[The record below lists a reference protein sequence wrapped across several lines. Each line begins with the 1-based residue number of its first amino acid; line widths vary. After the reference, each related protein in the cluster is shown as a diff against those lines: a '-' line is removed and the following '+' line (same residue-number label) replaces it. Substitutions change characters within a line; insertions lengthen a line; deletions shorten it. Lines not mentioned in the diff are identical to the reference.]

1 MSWLEELRARRKLR
15 RLQRAYYAAPNEP
28 SNVVA
33 YVETLKGIR
42 GSARRSRAVH
52 AGAGDHYIDGW
63 VNVDCGVSD
72 LVDVAADLA
81 SGLPFRSESL
91 DYIHS
96 EDFIEHLEL
105 EAGKRFIA
113 ESFRA
118 LRRGGVM
125 RLLTPDLKLLIER
138 VYIDREPKHLRWCR
152 DDLSAD
158 GPCQSLNMHLRMNGD
173 HRFIYDEELLTKL
186 LQDAGFKVRPV
197 SWNRSKEEA
206 LRWLDL
212 RDFGLSL
219 FLEAVK

>member
-1 MSWLEELRARRKLR
+1 MSWRERRKLR
-15 RLQRAYYAAPNEP
+15 GLQRAYYARP
-28 SNVVA
+28 SDAANVVE
-33 YVETLKGIR
+33 YVEMLRQIR

-52 AGAGDHYIDGW
+52 AGSGDHYIDGW
-63 VNVDCGVSD
+63 INVDFGVSD

-81 SGLPFRSESL
+81 QGLPFRTESL
-91 DYIHS
+91 HYIHS

-105 EAGKRFIA
+105 EGGKRFIA
-113 ESFRA
+113 EAYRA

-125 RLLTPDLKLLIER
+125 RLLTPDLRLLIER
-138 VYIDREPKHLRWCR
+138 VYIDREPQHLRWCR
-152 DDLSAD
+152 DALSAE
-158 GPCQSLNMHLRMNGD
+158 GACESLNMHLRMSGD

-186 LQDAGFKVRPV
+186 LTDAGFRVRRV